1 MSGLTNPVLAILKL
15 FNAFAFTHRSLPC
28 FNQKINPQGIILAF
42 SAKFYSAL
50 WFNF

>member
-15 FNAFAFTHRSLPC
+15 FNAFAFIHRSPQC
-28 FNQKINPQGIILAF
+28 FNQKNNSQGIILAF
-42 SAKFYSAL
+42 SVRFYSAL